1 MYKAEL
7 YIILI
12 IFLFNLQFSY
22 RIVLTSCEEGD
33 FLMGA
38 HYTKEEILNSTPRTG
53 FFGHPK
59 GLSTLFFTEFWE
71 RFSYY
76 GMKAILA
83 YYIYYSIA
91 KGGFGL
97 DQGVALQIVSIY
109 GALVYMSG
117 VIGGWIADRITGTR
131 HALFYGGTL
140 IMLGHILLSLP
151 NNFVI
156 LLIALLVLI
165 IGTGMLKPNISSTVG
180 LLYEKNDPRLDAA
193 FTIFYMS
200 INLGALLS
208 PLIVGWAQVNLGFH
222 FGFAIAAVGMFI
234 GLVTYYIT
242 NRKYLGLAGLEVP
255 DPLTKAERSKLI
267 KIVIIVAV
275 VIAVVCFILNQLQL
289 LTIATFAN
297 FITLLGV
304 FLPLFYFVKIILS
317 KKTAD
322 HERKRVY
329 AYIPL
334 FIASVAFWMIQEQ
347 GSTVLA
353 QFADTKTQLDLAKVT
368 GGLIDF
374 HIPPAWF
381 QSLNPLFIIT
391 LAPLF
396 SILWVKLGRFNPPT
410 VIKFAIGVILAG
422 VSYLIMVIPGDA
434 DLINP
439 FWLVASFLIVTMGE
453 LCLSPIGLST
463 TTKLA
468 PEAFT
473 AQMMSVWFLSN
484 AMAQG
489 INAQMVTMYT
499 HISTNQYFLIS
510 GAVALLIGIILIC
523 IAPFIKNLM
532 QGVK

>member
-1 MYKAEL
+1 MSK
-7 YIILI
+7 
-12 IFLFNLQFSY
+12 
-22 RIVLTSCEEGD
+22 
-33 FLMGA
+33 

-83 YYIYYSIA
+83 YYIYYSVA

-97 DQGVALQIVSIY
+97 DQGVALQIVSMY
-109 GALVYMSG
+109 GALIYMSG
-117 VIGGWIADRITGTR
+117 VIGGWIADRIIGTR
-131 HALFYGGTL
+131 HALFYGGIL
-140 IMLGHILLSLP
+140 IMIGHILLSLP
-151 NNFVI
+151 NNF
-156 LLIALLVLI
+156 ALLLAALFFLI
-165 IGTGMLKPNISSTVG
+165 IGTGLLKPNISSTVG
-180 LLYEKNDPRLDAA
+180 LLYEKNDPRMDSA

-200 INLGALLS
+200 INLGGLLS
-208 PLIVGWAQVNLGFH
+208 PLIIGWTQINIGFH
-222 FGFAIAAVGMFI
+222 AGFAIAAVGMFF
-234 GLVTYYIT
+234 GLLTYFIT
-242 NRKYLGLAGLEVP
+242 NKKYLGLAGLEVP
-255 DPLTKAERSKLI
+255 DPLLKEEKAKFI
-267 KIVIIVAV
+267 KITSIVV
-275 VIAVVCFILNQLQL
+275 VLIAVVCVGLYMIDQ
-289 LTIATFAN
+289 LTIGNLATFV
-297 FITLLGV
+297 TLLGIG
-304 FLPLFYFVKIILS
+304 LPLFYFIKMIAS

-322 HERKRVY
+322 YERKRVF

-381 QSLNPLFIIT
+381 QSLNPLFIVV
-391 LAPLF
+391 LAPIF

-410 VIKFAIGVILAG
+410 VVKFAIGVLLAG
-422 VSYLIMVIPGDA
+422 VSYLIMVIPLSSGTE
-434 DLINP
+434 LINP
-439 FWLVASFLIVTMGE
+439 FWLVASFLIVTLGE

-489 INAQMVTMYT
+489 INAQMVTIYT
-499 HISTNQYFLIS
+499 SISSNQYFLYS
-510 GAVALLIGIILIC
+510 GSIALVIGILLF
-523 IAPFIKNLM
+523 IATPFIKNLM

>member
-1 MYKAEL
+1 M
-7 YIILI
+7 
-12 IFLFNLQFSY
+12 S
-22 RIVLTSCEEGD
+22 S
-33 FLMGA
+33 

-59 GLSTLFFTEFWE
+59 GLSTLVFTEFWE

-76 GMKAILA
+76 GMKGILA
-83 YYIYYSIA
+83 FYIYYSVA

-131 HALFYGGTL
+131 HALFYGAVL
-140 IMLGHILLSLP
+140 IMIGHILMSLP
-151 NNFVI
+151 NSLVL
-156 LLIALLVLI
+156 LLIALLFLI
-165 IGTGMLKPNISSTVG
+165 MGTGLLKPNISSTVG
-180 LLYEKNDPRLDAA
+180 LLYDKNDARMDSA

-208 PLIVGWAQVNLGFH
+208 PLIIGWVQVNVGFH
-222 FGFAIAAVGMFI
+222 VGFAIAAVGMFF
-234 GLVTYYIT
+234 GLLAYIFT
-242 NRKYLGLAGLEVP
+242 NKKSLGLAGVEVP
-255 DPLTKAERSKLI
+255 DPLTPTERSKLI
-267 KIVIIVAV
+267 KIIGSLTIILVIIG
-275 VIAVVCFILNQLQL
+275 IALYTTGY
-289 LTIATFAN
+289 LTIELFSN
-297 FITLLGV
+297 IITILGV
-304 FLPLFYFVKIILS
+304 FLPVFLFTKIILS
-317 KKTAD
+317 NKTAK
-322 HERKRVY
+322 HERKRVF

-353 QFADTKTQLDLAKVT
+353 QFSDTKTQLELSKVT

-381 QSLNPLFIIT
+381 QSLNPFFIII
-391 LAPLF
+391 LSPLF
-396 SILWVKLGRFNPPT
+396 SILWMKLGRYNPPT
-410 VIKFAIGVILAG
+410 VIKFALGVILAG
-422 VSYLIMVIPGDA
+422 LSYLIMIIPDSNS
-434 DLINP
+434 LINP
-439 FWLVASFLIVTMGE
+439 FWLVASFLLVTFGE

-468 PEAFT
+468 PDAF
-473 AQMMSVWFLSN
+473 AGQMMSIWFLSN

-489 INAQMVTMYT
+489 LNAQMVKIYVHM
-499 HISTNQYFLIS
+499 STNEYFLYS
-510 GAVALLIGIILIC
+510 GLFAVAIGIILIL
-523 IAPFIKNLM
+523 ITPLIKNLM

>member
-1 MYKAEL
+1 MSK
-7 YIILI
+7 
-12 IFLFNLQFSY
+12 
-22 RIVLTSCEEGD
+22 
-33 FLMGA
+33 
-38 HYTKEEILNSTPRTG
+38 HYTRAEILDSIPHKG

-83 YYIYYSIA
+83 YYIYYSVA
-91 KGGFGL
+91 KGGFGI

-131 HALFYGGTL
+131 HALFYGGIL
-140 IMLGHILLSLP
+140 IMIGHILLALP
-151 NNFVI
+151 NSFVI
-156 LLIALLVLI
+156 LLIALLFLI
-165 IGTGMLKPNISSTVG
+165 IGTGLLKPNISTTVG
-180 LLYEKNDPRLDAA
+180 LLYEKNDPRMDSA

-200 INLGALLS
+200 INLGALVS
-208 PLIVGWAQVNLGFH
+208 PLIIGWTQVHVGFH
-222 FGFAIAAVGMFI
+222 AGFAIAAVGMFL
-234 GLVTYYIT
+234 GLLIYFIT
-242 NRKYLGLAGLEVP
+242 NKKYLGLAGLEVP
-255 DPLTKAERSKLI
+255 DPLTPEERSKLI
-267 KIVIIVAV
+267 KIVASV
-275 VIAVVCFILNQLQL
+275 VVIIAVVCIALSQTGR
-289 LTIATFAN
+289 LTISIFAD
-297 FITLLGV
+297 FITILGI
-304 FLPLFYFVKIILS
+304 FLPLFYFVKIIIS
-317 KKTAD
+317 KKTES
-322 HERKRVY
+322 HERKRVF

-353 QFADTKTQLDLAKVT
+353 QFADTKTQLNLAKVT

-381 QSLNPLFIIT
+381 QSLNPLFIII

-410 VIKFAIGVILAG
+410 VMKFAIGVFLAG
-422 VSYLIMVIPGDA
+422 LSYLIMVVPLSGEFS
-434 DLINP
+434 LINP
-439 FWLVASFLIVTMGE
+439 FWLVMSFLLVTLGE
-453 LCLSPIGLST
+453 FCLSPIGLST

-473 AQMMSVWFLSN
+473 SQMMSVWFLSN

-489 INAQMVTMYT
+489 INAQMVEIYT
-499 HISTNQYFLIS
+499 SISANHYFLSS
-510 GAVALLIGIILIC
+510 GLIAIGIGVLLFILT
-523 IAPFIKNLM
+523 PFIKKLM
-532 QGVK
+532 SGVN

>member
-1 MYKAEL
+1 MA
-7 YIILI
+7 
-12 IFLFNLQFSY
+12 S
-22 RIVLTSCEEGD
+22 
-33 FLMGA
+33 

-59 GLSTLFFTEFWE
+59 GLSTLVFTEFWE

-83 YYIYYSIA
+83 YYIYYSVA

-117 VIGGWIADRITGTR
+117 IIGGWIADRITGTR
-131 HALFYGGTL
+131 HALFYGGIL
-140 IMLGHILLSLP
+140 IMIGHILLSLP
-151 NNFVI
+151 NSLTL
-156 LLIALLVLI
+156 LLISLLFLI
-165 IGTGMLKPNISSTVG
+165 IGTGLLKPNISSTVG
-180 LLYEKNDPRLDAA
+180 LLYDKNDSRMDSA

-208 PLIVGWAQVNLGFH
+208 PLIIGWVQVNVGFH
-222 FGFAIAAVGMFI
+222 LGFAIAAVGMFF
-234 GLVTYYIT
+234 GLLIYLIT
-242 NRKYLGLAGLEVP
+242 NKKSLGLAGAEVP
-255 DPLTKAERSKLI
+255 DPLTKGEISKLVKI
-267 KIVIIVAV
+267 IAGVIVIL
-275 VIAVVCFILNQLQL
+275 ILIGVFLNMRGQ
-289 LTIATFAN
+289 LTIETFAN
-297 FITLLGV
+297 IITILGV
-304 FLPLFYFVKIILS
+304 ILPLFLFTRMILS
-317 KKTAD
+317 QKTAT
-322 HERKRVY
+322 HERKRVF

-353 QFADTKTQLDLAKVT
+353 QFADTKTQLELSKVT

-374 HIPPAWF
+374 HVPPAWF
-381 QSLNPLFIIT
+381 QSLNPLFIII

-396 SILWVKLGRFNPPT
+396 SILWMKLGRFNPPT

-422 VSYLIMVIPGDA
+422 VSYLIMIIPDSNQ
-434 DLINP
+434 LINP
-439 FWLVASFLIVTMGE
+439 FWLVASFFLVTIGE

-473 AQMMSVWFLSN
+473 AQMMSIWFLSN

-489 INAQMVTMYT
+489 LNAQMVQVYVL
-499 HISTNQYFLIS
+499 ISTHQYFLYS
-510 GAVALLIGIILIC
+510 GLFALGIGIVLFLVS
-523 IAPFIKNLM
+523 PFIKNLM